1 MQHPLEF
8 ITSTNRKRIF
18 IVLLVWT
25 LGLFAIF
32 RVLDQP
38 LAPNGIVS
46 FELARTLDHATTILN
61 SWSAQ
66 AKLYAAFGLGLDY
79 LFMPLYAVTIS
90 LGVLLTMG
98 RHKSWFGMLGVWIG
112 WGSLAAALFDATE
125 NFALWH
131 LMLNDLNSV
140 WPQIAFWCA
149 SFKFALI
156 AIGLVYALVGGILPK
171 RRPAVSHRR
180 ARGTNGEPVEGSK

>member
-8 ITSTNRKRIF
+8 ITFANRKRIF
-18 IVLLVWT
+18 IALLVWT
-25 LGLFAIF
+25 LGLFAVF

-46 FELARTLDHATTILN
+46 FELAGTLERVTTILS
-61 SWSAQ
+61 SWSTQ

-79 LFMPLYAVTIS
+79 LFMPSYAFTIA
-90 LGVLLTMG
+90 LGVFLAMG
-98 RHKSWFGMLGVWIG
+98 RHKGWFAMLGAWIG

-131 LMLNDLNSV
+131 LLLNELIPV
-140 WPQIAFWCA
+140 WPQLAFWCA
-149 SFKFALI
+149 SFKFGLI
-156 AIGLVYALVGGILPK
+156 AIGLIYALVGGILPR
-171 RRPAVSHRR
+171 RRP
-180 ARGTNGEPVEGSK
+180 EPVEGSR